1 MLALPV
7 LGSFSGTNRSPLQQP
22 YELPPHNMLPRILEP
37 EAMDTVDEAI
47 DYDRI
52 DHREVNRLFAA
63 DALKALTS
71 AQLLGDGKPC
81 HVIDLGTGTA
91 QIPIELVRQARADG
105 TVQGLVITAVDLAAE
120 MLVVAKRNVAAAAM
134 GDVIRLER
142 LDAKTL
148 PYPDDRFQAVLSNS
162 IVHHIPEPAEALA
175 EAVRVT
181 QPGGLLFFRDL
192 LRPAD
197 LAELERLVTLHT
209 VGSSDT
215 QRQLFRQSLHAALT
229 VAEVRSMIAELGLD
243 PDGVRATSDRH
254 WTWQGIKA

>member
-1 MLALPV
+1 
-7 LGSFSGTNRSPLQQP
+7 
-22 YELPPHNMLPRILEP
+22 MLPRVLEP
-37 EAMDTVDEAI
+37 EAMDTIDEAI

-63 DALKALTS
+63 DALTALTS
-71 AQLLGDGKPC
+71 APLLGAGKPC
-81 HVIDLGTGTA
+81 HAIDLGTGTA

-105 TVQGLVITAVDLAAE
+105 TAQGLVITAVDLAAE

-134 GDVIRLER
+134 SDVIRLER

-197 LAELERLVTLHT
+197 VAEVERLVTLYT
-209 VGSSDT
+209 VGST
-215 QRQLFRQSLHAALT
+215 ENQRQLFRQSLHAALT
-229 VAEVRSMIAELGLD
+229 VAEVRAMIAELGFD
-243 PDGVRATSDRH
+243 PAGVRATSDRH
-254 WTWQGIKA
+254 WTWQGIKP